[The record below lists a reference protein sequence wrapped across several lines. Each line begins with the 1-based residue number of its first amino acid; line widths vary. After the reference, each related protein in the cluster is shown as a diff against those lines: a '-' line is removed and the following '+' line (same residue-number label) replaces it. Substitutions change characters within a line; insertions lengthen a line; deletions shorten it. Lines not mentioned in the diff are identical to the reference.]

1 MKRFALRRQLLV
13 PSVSTC
19 RPSLLGMCISV
30 DDEVRMINS
39 VKLNQ
44 NSAIR
49 RRYRFD
55 TLLLFSPAPLLP
67 TLESRRCIALC
78 QSHRYL
84 VALLVLP
91 FVCLSYHSILLS
103 NSETLTQK
111 LQLKKR
117 QLRRSNWKVLTGYR
131 PKTSNA
137 SEPFPHT
144 KSKPL
149 PTARSLSGCFWS
161 AERVLRSKPEPKLG
175 GAQALLR
182 ADPASCPVVDCFAAV
197 CLSAGLI

>member
-1 MKRFALRRQLLV
+1 M
-13 PSVSTC
+13 STC

-91 FVCLSYHSILLS
+91 FVCLSYHSMLLS

-161 AERVLRSKPEPKLG
+161 AEREFSVRNLSRNLEALRPYCELI
-175 GAQALLR
+175 QR
-182 ADPASCPVVDCFAAV
+182 AVQWSIASQR
-197 CLSAGLI
+197 SAYQRA